1 MQVVVSDTSCLIDL
15 RVGNVLAPLFSLPYR
30 FVIPEDL
37 FESELLSFSHDEKA
51 LLKALGLETQDLDGN
66 QMQLA
71 YDFRQQNP
79 ALTVRDC
86 YALTLAQTTEDAI
99 LLTGDS
105 NLRRCAEALHIKAH
119 GVIWALDLLLEYECC
134 SPIEALHALQTWRDD
149 PSVFLPESALRTRIS
164 RYRQTQ

>member
-1 MQVVVSDTSCLIDL
+1 MQVIVSDTSCLIDL
-15 RVGNVLAPLFSLPYR
+15 RVGNVLAPLFGLPYR

-51 LLKALGLETQDLDGN
+51 LLKALGLETQDLDSK

-71 YDFRQQNP
+71 YDCRQKNP

-99 LLTGDS
+99 LLTGDG
-105 NLRRCAEALHIKAH
+105 NLRRCAEALQIKAH
-119 GVIWALDLLLEYECC
+119 GVIWALDRLLQYECC
-134 SPIEALHALQTWRDD
+134 TPIDALHALRTWRDD

-164 RYRQTQ
+164 RLSR